1 MRIDL
6 VAAAKT
12 GLLLSSIFAVFVVAT
27 LYPPVGAI
35 MFKIIMA
42 AAAVITVYNVYRLF
56 ALANQD
62 RDYLKK

>member
-12 GLLLSSIFAVFVVAT
+12 GLLLSSVFAVFVVAT
-27 LYPPVGAI
+27 IYPPVGAI
-35 MFKIIMA
+35 LFKILLA

-56 ALANQD
+56 ALVNRD
-62 RDYLKK
+62 RDQLKK